1 MDTTEQNKKRFFYF
15 FCAMFIIANAIS
27 ISQEFYYFSFL
38 PLFLFI
44 GYWFFFSLDR
54 LILLIAFTTPLS
66 VKLED
71 FDINIGVSVPTE
83 PLMFGILLLFII
95 KLLYEEHFFDKKI
108 LKHPITIAVIINLI
122 WILITAI
129 TSDYPIVSIKFLT
142 ARLWFVTSFFF
153 FGVVLFKNYKNIKSF
168 IWVYTIPLA
177 CVIIYNTINHAQYGF
192 NRHVGTWIVHP
203 FFNDHTAYGCVIALF
218 TPFILTFIFNRNF
231 TKSLRFAA
239 FIILAVMMTGIL
251 LSYCRAAWVSLLGAL
266 LIFIILKFKI
276 NYKFVLSFIIL
287 LVGLFFIY
295 RTEIIME
302 LQKNKQDSSENYTEH
317 IRSISNIS
325 SDASNLER
333 INRWASALRM
343 FKDRPIFGFGPG
355 TYQLEYAPF
364 QYSKEKTVISTNAGD
379 MGNAHSEYIGPLAE
393 SGIFGMLS
401 VLLIVISIIYTSV
414 KVYKRA
420 EYLEVKMLS
429 LGVLLGLCS
438 FFIHGLMNNFLD
450 TDKVSVPFWAFT
462 AMIVVLD
469 IYFKDKKEDYFKK
482 EEEKID
488 K

>member
-1 MDTTEQNKKRFFYF
+1 
-15 FCAMFIIANAIS
+15 MFIIANAIS

-38 PLFLFI
+38 PLLLFI
-44 GYWFFFSLDR
+44 GFWFFFSLDK

-71 FDINIGVSVPTE
+71 FDINVGVSVPTE
-83 PLMFGILLLFII
+83 PLMFGILLLFVI
-95 KLLYEEHFFDKKI
+95 KLFYDSHFFDKKI
-108 LKHPITIAVIINLI
+108 LKHPITIAVLINLI
-122 WILITAI
+122 WILITSI

-142 ARLWFVTSFFF
+142 SRLWFITTFFF
-153 FGVVLFKNYKNIKSF
+153 FGVILFKEYKNIKTF
-168 IWVYTIPLA
+168 VWAYTIPLA
-177 CVIIYNTINHAQYGF
+177 GVIIYITINHALYGF

-218 TPFILTFIFNRNF
+218 VPFILSFIFNKKN
-231 TKSLRFAA
+231 TKSIRFAA
-239 FIILAVMMTGIL
+239 FLILIALITGLL
-251 LSYCRAAWVSLLGAL
+251 LSYCRAAWVSLIGAL
-266 LIFIILKFKI
+266 IIFIILKLKI
-276 NYKFVLSFIIL
+276 NFKYVLIFIL
-287 LVGLFFIY
+287 FLVGLFFTFE
-295 RTEIIME
+295 TEFIME
-302 LQKNKQDSSENYTEH
+302 MKKNKQDSSGNYTEH

-325 SDASNLER
+325 TDASNLER

-343 FKDRPIFGFGPG
+343 FEARPFFGFGPG

-393 SGIFGMLS
+393 SGILGIFT
-401 VLLIVISIIYTSV
+401 VLLIVISIIYTGL

-420 EYLEVKMLS
+420 QSREVKSLS
-429 LGVLLGLCS
+429 IAALLGTCT

-462 AMIVVLD
+462 AMLVVLD
-469 IYFKDKKEDYFKK
+469 VYHKDKKEEDFKK
-482 EEEKID
+482 
-488 K
+488 